1 MNGSIDRRFNWKR
14 ILLGCPAFVLA
25 VIFSSYHLQA
35 QEIQSLGNG
44 LRRLEQDRLTLIT
57 DLPIDE
63 ELKAWPAYLNQ
74 AIEQWSTVWD
84 HPLGKDPSLHVTAC
98 LIGDRALFASA
109 GMLDGVPAF
118 DDGYQLNDTIYI
130 VEQPSVYYRRHLF
143 LHEATHWIM
152 YRFLGGAGS
161 PWFMEGTAELF
172 GTHRL
177 DEDRLTLN
185 SIPSDP
191 SQVPNWGRLK
201 RIREM
206 LDDGTA
212 PSLREILA
220 YGNDLPRRNDRYVW
234 SWAATVF
241 FWNHPQYSKA
251 LLSAAS
257 PPLDYSMDLSN
268 RLEQALEKEW
278 PCVLADWNVF
288 VSDFDFGYEPQRS
301 MVDLGSLTQSPK
313 RWDSLQEPVLLELA
327 SDRGWQ
333 DSGIDVKRGNK
344 IRVTAEGTFTI
355 AQQNSQEPW
364 ECGPNGITFRYF
376 QHQPMG
382 KLLATIVPIDGDA
395 STCRLP
401 LIPIGT
407 EQIIEAPHDGRLL
420 LKINEPAG
428 QIADNAGF
436 LTLTLQAS
444 P

>member
-1 MNGSIDRRFNWKR
+1 MERHRWIWNAMKIA
-14 ILLGCPAFVLA
+14 LGCVMILA
-25 VIFSSYHLQA
+25 AGISLAPTGIA
-35 QEIQSLGNG
+35 QSVESLGNG
-44 LRRLEQDRLTLIT
+44 LRQIQSNRLTLIT
-57 DLPIDE
+57 DLPIDDD
-63 ELKAWPAYLNQ
+63 LKTWPNLLDQ
-74 AIEQWSTVWD
+74 AIEQWRDVW
-84 HPLGKDPSLHVTAC
+84 HIPSEQTASLRLTAY
-98 LIGDRALFASA
+98 LIADRNLFERA
-109 GMLDGVPAF
+109 GLLNGVPPF
-118 DDGYQLNDTIYI
+118 EDGYQLNDSIYFMQ
-130 VEQPSVYYRRHLF
+130 QPSSYYRRHLF

-177 DEDRLTLN
+177 AKDRLTLN
-185 SIPSDP
+185 TIPSDP
-191 SQVPNWGRLK
+191 SEVPNWGRLK

-220 YGNDLPRRNDRYVW
+220 YGNDLTRRNDRYVW

-241 FWNHPQYSKA
+241 FWNHPQYSRA
-251 LLSAAS
+251 LVSAAS

-268 RLEQALEKEW
+268 RLEQALEKKW
-278 PCVLADWNVF
+278 PSVLADWNVF

-301 MVDLGSLTQSPK
+301 MTDLGSITQSPK
-313 RWDSLQEPVLLELA
+313 RWDSLLEPVLLELT
-327 SDRGWQ
+327 SNRGWQ
-333 DSGIDVKRGNK
+333 DSGIDLQRGNK

-355 AQQNSQEPW
+355 AQQNSQDPW
-364 ECGPNGITFRYF
+364 ECGPNGITFQYF

-382 KLLATIVPIDGDA
+382 KLLATIVPMDGNA
-395 STCRLP
+395 STSRLP
-401 LIPIGT
+401 LIPVGK
-407 EQIIEAPHDGRLL
+407 EQIIEAPDDGRLL

-436 LTLTLQAS
+436 LTLTLQAT

>member
-1 MNGSIDRRFNWKR
+1 MDWHRWIWNAIK
-14 ILLGCPAFVLA
+14 IPLGFAMIFAAGTSLA
-25 VIFSSYHLQA
+25 PTGIA
-35 QEIQSLGNG
+35 QSVESLGNG
-44 LRRLEQDRLTLIT
+44 LRQIQSNRLTLIT
-57 DLPIDE
+57 DLPIDDD
-63 ELKAWPAYLNQ
+63 LKEWPNLLDQ
-74 AIEQWSTVWD
+74 AIEQWRDVWQI
-84 HPLGKDPSLHVTAC
+84 PSEQTASLRLTAY
-98 LIGDRALFASA
+98 LIADRGLFERA
-109 GMLDGVPAF
+109 GLLNGVPEF
-118 DDGYQLNDTIYI
+118 EDGYQLNDSIYFMQ
-130 VEQPSVYYRRHLF
+130 QPSSYYRRHLF

-152 YRFLGGAGS
+152 YRFFGGAGS

-177 DEDRLTLN
+177 AEDRLTLN
-185 SIPSDP
+185 TIPSDP

-268 RLEQALEKEW
+268 RLEQALEKKW
-278 PCVLADWNVF
+278 PSVLADWNVF

-301 MVDLGSLTQSPK
+301 MIDLGSLTQSPK

-333 DSGIDVKRGNK
+333 DSGIDLQRGNK
-344 IRVTAEGTFTI
+344 IRVMAEGTFTI

-364 ECGPNGITFRYF
+364 DCGPNGITFRYF

-382 KLLATIVPIDGDA
+382 KLLATIVPMDGDA
-395 STCRLP
+395 STCRLT
-401 LIPIGT
+401 LIPIGK

-428 QIADNAGF
+428 QIADNAGT